1 MTTATATAGVLTPY
15 TIPADGGLCLINAHP
30 VPAGVVAFLDGEG
43 WIVCAGCAAHC
54 TSCTDPD
61 CDHPLY
67 AGPDEMDA
75 ATQPAPAHRPDCG
88 LISDSAARRDGMRR
102 RRRGLAGPH
111 VAPAARGLAGRAGH
125 PPLRRR
131 RVRRLK
137 TSGRPRCSC
146 TAAGLEPLPRI
157 TERGT

>member
-75 ATQPAPAHRPDCG
+75 ATEPAPAHRPDCG
-88 LISDSAARRDGMRR
+88 LISDSAAGGTECAADGEDWPGRTWLRQHEGWRDEPG
-102 RRRGLAGPH
+102 
-111 VAPAARGLAGRAGH
+111 
-125 PPLRRR
+125 
-131 RVRRLK
+131 
-137 TSGRPRCSC
+137 TPRFG
-146 TAAGLEPLPRI
+146 ADEYDG
-157 TERGT
+157 